1 MGTAASSLAVSAA
14 ASLGCAPVVVI
25 YGAQHAELPQRASAC
40 QDGWAALGLASNDTG
55 DRAPL
60 LLLLL
65 AHMESGLVSLGSS
78 RRSCGGS
85 ATLPQAPRSVLRLV
99 CRAWREAVDDAVV
112 SLKPRELHPRAL
124 AASFPNLTQLDL
136 SRVPFPR
143 LPDLALFLALAPG
156 LRSLR
161 ARDNGAGPHMAAT
174 LASALESRR
183 CELTSLNLAE
193 NHIDDRGA
201 ARLAAALVNNGGTL
215 EELLLRDNGIS
226 SGGAAALAGAL
237 SAPGC
242 ALRMLDLSSNADIGC
257 DAALTLAAALSAAPP
272 PPLRTLLL
280 SGCCAMGDA
289 GTRVLG
295 DALPRCRQLQ
305 QLSLA
310 SCGVTDVGAVALA
323 LGLRNNTSLLRL
335 ELCGNPI
342 GDDGAT
348 ALADALEHNTTLTA
362 LDLFDTD
369 MAERGALALAR
380 ALARAPA
387 LEALRLDLTMLS
399 DEAQREQVTELAG
412 MRLQTSGARGPRRWR
427 LQDGPPWRPGE
438 LGWLIEDR
446 KLIVH

>member
-1 MGTAASSLAVSAA
+1 
-14 ASLGCAPVVVI
+14 
-25 YGAQHAELPQRASAC
+25 
-40 QDGWAALGLASNDTG
+40 
-55 DRAPL
+55 
-60 LLLLL
+60 
-65 AHMESGLVSLGSS
+65 
-78 RRSCGGS
+78 
-85 ATLPQAPRSVLRLV
+85 
-99 CRAWREAVDDAVV
+99 
-112 SLKPRELHPRAL
+112 
-124 AASFPNLTQLDL
+124 
-136 SRVPFPR
+136 
-143 LPDLALFLALAPG
+143 
-156 LRSLR
+156 
-161 ARDNGAGPHMAAT
+161 MAAT

-446 KLIVH
+446 KLIVPDLKAIYRAENAEAAKDRLADFEAKWGTRYPAVGQSWRRAWEQVIPLFAFPPDIRKMIYTTNAVESLNRSLRKIIKTRSRFPNDEAALKLLYLAIDNAGVHWRRPVAWTAAMGQFAVLFGDRFVLSAS